1 MVPANALYRD
11 VTYKT
16 PPEQNAPL
24 ISTDH
29 VVILLF

>member
-24 ISTDH
+24 IGTEDAA
-29 VVILLF
+29 I